1 MGDTCGV
8 KTLTYALIGCA
19 GGIAKT
25 HIDAL
30 ARLPEARLIA
40 MCDLNADAGEKR
52 ATEAGARFFS
62 DHRALLREAKP
73 DIAIITTPHPFHPT
87 IAADCFAAGAHVL
100 TEKPIA
106 ISIADAEAM
115 IAASEAAGRILAVNF
130 QQRFRPVI
138 EHARAFIASGELG
151 ELLRVLVVEPWY
163 RPAAYFKSATWR
175 GTWRGEGGGILMN
188 QAPHTLDLM
197 CHLAGS
203 PARVMGWVRTFK
215 HAIEVE
221 DSAQAMFEFPN
232 GALGV
237 FQANTVDAGGAQ
249 RLEITG
255 DKASLA
261 LTGDAL
267 TITRFAPSHSEHR
280 AHATEMFSAPTQT
293 HEQLALPSGPFGDG
307 HLALYADLHA
317 AVLDNRPPRVD
328 GREGARSLELAN
340 AIVLSSHLNRP
351 VELPLK
357 REAYS
362 ALLQS
367 KRLASG

>member
-1 MGDTCGV
+1 MA
-8 KTLTYALIGCA
+8 TLTYALIGCA

-30 ARLPEARLIA
+30 ARLPDARLIA
-40 MCDLNADAGEKR
+40 MSDLHAEAGATRAADV
-52 ATEAGARFFS
+52 GARFFT
-62 DHRALLREAKP
+62 DHRDLLRAIKP
-73 DIAIITTPHPFHPT
+73 DVAVITTPHPFHPS
-87 IAADCFAAGAHVL
+87 IARDCFAAGAHVL

-106 ISIADAEAM
+106 ISIADADTM
-115 IAASEAAGRILAVNF
+115 IADAAAAGKVLAVNF
-130 QQRFRPVI
+130 QQRFRPII
-138 EHARAFIASGELG
+138 EHARDFIASGALG

-203 PARVMGWVRTFK
+203 PSRVVGWTRTFK

-221 DSAQAMFEFPN
+221 DSAQAMLEFPN
-232 GALGV
+232 GAMGV

-255 DKASLA
+255 DRAALA
-261 LTGDAL
+261 LTGDTL
-267 TITRFAPSHSEHR
+267 TITRFTPAHSEHR
-280 AHATEMFSAPTQT
+280 AAAIEMFSAPAQSS
-293 HEQLALPSGPFGDG
+293 EQVTLPSGPFGDG
-307 HLALYADLHA
+307 HLALYKDLSD
-317 AVLDNRPPRVD
+317 AVREGRPPRVD

-340 AIVLSSHLNRP
+340 AIVLSSHLNTP
-351 VELPLK
+351 VDLPLD
-357 REAYS
+357 RAAY
-362 ALLQS
+362 ARLLESRQVA
-367 KRLASG
+367 R

>member
-293 HEQLALPSGPFGDG
+293 HEQLALSSGPFGDG

-317 AVLDNRPPRVD
+317 AVLDDRPPRVD

-351 VELPLK
+351 VELPLD

-362 ALLQS
+362 RLLKQ
-367 KRLASG
+367 KVEG